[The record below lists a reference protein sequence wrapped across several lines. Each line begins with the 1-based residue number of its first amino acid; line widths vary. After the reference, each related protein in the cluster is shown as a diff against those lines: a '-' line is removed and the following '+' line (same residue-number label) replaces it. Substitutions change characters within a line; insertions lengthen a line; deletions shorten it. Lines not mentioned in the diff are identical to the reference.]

1 MIGFTSIPKNK
12 QYFMETFVEN
22 ILKGVRQWV
31 NTKLNKKQ
39 DILNAGKNITINKNT
54 ISAKEYT
61 KGQNIDITDEGV
73 VSAKGYVF
81 NESNTSFSQGIGT
94 ITRNT
99 AEHAEGKYNK
109 SNIVPVFVDLGLSV
123 KWASANVGATCGDTV
138 ESWYGGFYAWSETET
153 KSEYNWNT
161 YKYGSDWNQL
171 IKYCPT
177 NKTDYWSGEGSP
189 DGKTI
194 LDAVDDIAAVEFGAN
209 YRMPTKAEIEE
220 LIALPNQ
227 WVTDYN
233 GISGLNGRVFTGTNG
248 NTLFIP
254 AADYFDGSTHYNGG
268 SDCYLW
274 SSSLDSGNPCNAW
287 YLYFNSDGVKLDHF
301 NRYYGFSVRCVS
313 RINTHTHNDHPLYT
327 QQSIGVGTSEQH
339 RQNAVEVMDDGS
351 VYIKGID
358 LFDGT
363 NPHESYSLQ
372 KVIQTLL
379 EDRLVTSAQINKL
392 TNQVDDLLHTL
403 YAPKMKFIDLGI
415 SVKWAQYNAGVNPEN
430 LSTAES
436 WYGGFYAWGETETK
450 TDYSWATYKYAN
462 GDPNKLT
469 KYCPIDKPEYWGSE
483 GDPDNKTVLDDVDDL
498 YKNTLYKYFKNQYR
512 MPTKEEIQELLNLPN
527 KWVTDFKGI
536 SGLNGRMFAKTQT
549 ELDGTFNDDTMLFIP
564 AAGFFN
570 ESTHSYAGSNC
581 CLWSSSLDSGNPSY
595 AWDLD
600 FYSDGIHLYSGGD
613 RYCGLSVRC
622 VSKDI

>member
-1 MIGFTSIPKNK
+1 
-12 QYFMETFVEN
+12 METFVEN

-94 ITRNT
+94 VTRNVG
-99 AEHAEGKYNK
+99 EHAEGRYNK

-138 ESWYGGFYAWSETET
+138 ESWYGGFYAWGETET
-153 KSEYNWNT
+153 KSSYGWDT
-161 YKYGSDWNQL
+161 YKFGSSSPFS
-171 IKYCPT
+171 KYD
-177 NKTDYWSGEGSP
+177 K

-194 LDAVDDIAAVEFGAN
+194 LNAVDDIATVEFGSN

-233 GISGLNGRVFTGTNG
+233 GISGLNGRMFTGTNG

-254 AADYFDGSTHYNGG
+254 AAGFFNGSTHSIAG
-268 SDCYLW
+268 SNCYLW
-274 SSSLDSGNPCNAW
+274 SSSLSDNPMGGWGLIFYSGSVG
-287 YLYFNSDGVKLDHF
+287 LYGS
-301 NRYYGFSVRCVS
+301 NRYSGFSVRCVS
-313 RINTHTHNDHPLYT
+313 RINIHTHNDHPLYT

-379 EDRLVTSAQINKL
+379 EDRLVTSAHINKL

-415 SVKWAQYNAGVNPEN
+415 SVKWAQYNAGVDPKD

-436 WYGGFYAWGETETK
+436 WYGGFYAWAETETK

-469 KYCPIDKPEYWGSE
+469 KYCPSDKPEYWNGE
-483 GDPDNKTVLDDVDDL
+483 GDPDNKTVLDNVDDL
-498 YKNTLYKYFKNQYR
+498 YKNTLYKYFRNQYR
-512 MPTKEEIQELLNLPN
+512 MPTKEEIEELLTLPT
-527 KWVTDFKGI
+527 KWVTDFKDM
-536 SGLNGRMFAKTQT
+536 SGLNGRIFAKTQD
-549 ELDGTFNDDTMLFIP
+549 ELEGTFNDDTMLFIP
-564 AAGFFN
+564 AAGYFN
-570 ESTHSYAGSNC
+570 ESSNNNAGSDC
-581 CLWSSSLDSGNPSY
+581 YLWSSSL
-595 AWDLD
+595 
-600 FYSDGIHLYSGGD
+600 YSDYPERPWYLYLHPAHINLETNYRCLGF
-613 RYCGLSVRC
+613 SVRC